1 MKKLS
6 FVLCILAYYCI
17 GSHNQFF
24 AQEYE
29 EEEFEFLDD
38 SMVVN
43 LSLHFGSDNV
53 GVFIYNFPKDILDGG
68 LVIQDLSR
76 PCSGAERIIGGQ
88 FSVTM
93 SSNYKLS
100 DTFAIYLVKTEFAYP
115 PIAFTLD
122 GQSIKLNLGEDCYLL
137 NCVPHNDPWMP
148 TVYAPFILRKNEYYI
163 NPSNGKIKKAIKL
176 INSGRYTSCDLEHFK
191 FISPMGFYYDKK
203 GVKHKGSDL
212 IAAKK
217 IDLDEWDVERFDEY
231 FFR

>member
-1 MKKLS
+1 MKKNHFL
-6 FVLCILAYYCI
+6 FCLLAFYCI
-17 GSHNQFF
+17 GSSNQFF

-29 EEEFEFLDD
+29 ESEFKMLDD
-38 SMVVN
+38 SMLVH
-43 LSLHFGSDNV
+43 LGLQFGSENI
-53 GVFIYNFPKDILDGG
+53 GVFIYDFPKAILDGG

-76 PCSGAERIIGGQ
+76 PSFGSERIIGSQ

-100 DTFAIYLVKTEFAYP
+100 DTFALYLAQTEFAYP

-122 GQSIKLNLGEDCYLL
+122 GQSIRLNLGEDCYLL

-148 TVYAPFILRKNEYYI
+148 SDYSPFILRKNEYYI
-163 NPSNGKIKKAIKL
+163 NPSNGKIKKAIKF
-176 INSGRYTSCDLEHFK
+176 INSGRYSSCDLEDFK
-191 FISPMGFYYDKK
+191 FISSKGIYYDKK

-212 IAAKK
+212 IAVKK
-217 IDLDEWDVERFDEY
+217 IVLADWDLERFNEY